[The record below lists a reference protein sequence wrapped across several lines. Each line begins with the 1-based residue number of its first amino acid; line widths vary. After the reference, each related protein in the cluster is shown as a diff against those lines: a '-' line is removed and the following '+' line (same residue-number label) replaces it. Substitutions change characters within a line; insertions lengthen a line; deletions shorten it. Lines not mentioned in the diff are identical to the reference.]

1 MLNYVRVS
9 AHSRIFRSLTGMTP
23 EAFRQLLSAFQ
34 QVYEQ
39 ALDEADA
46 RRDSPR
52 QRRRGAG
59 RKPVWRTLED
69 KLFFILVDFRL
80 YPTQAVVGFLFCFE
94 QPQAHYWV
102 HWLTSILNTALGHE
116 MQLPARQ
123 PATLQQVLEACPEL
137 HFILDGTER
146 PIQRPKDRQR
156 QQDYYSGRKKRHT
169 VKNVVITHKPSG
181 RIVGL
186 SRTYPRRR
194 HDKAVADEEGF
205 FFPPGSPLWED
216 TGFEGYASEGV
227 IIHRPKK
234 KPPQGE
240 WSPEEKAQNRT
251 ISQERIGVEHSIGK
265 VKIFRIV
272 QEIYRN
278 HRCEFEDLVMETVW
292 GLHNLLLA
300 CRPTKVAHLPATA

>member
-1 MLNYVRVS
+1 MLNYARVS

-23 EAFRQLLSAFQ
+23 EAFRRLLPAFQ
-34 QVYEQ
+34 QAYEQ

-59 RKPVWRTLED
+59 RKPVLRTLEE
-69 KLFFILVDFRL
+69 KLFFILVYFRL
-80 YPTQAVVGFLFCFE
+80 YPTQEVLGFLFGFG
-94 QPQAHYWV
+94 QPQANYWV
-102 HWLTSILNTALGHE
+102 HWLTPILNAALGYE

-181 RIVGL
+181 RILGL
-186 SRTYPRRR
+186 SRTYPGRR

-205 FFPPGSPLWED
+205 SFPPGSHLWED
-216 TGFEGYASEGV
+216 TGFEGYAPEGV

-234 KPPQGE
+234 KPPKGE
-240 WSPEEKAQNRT
+240 LSPEEKAQNRA

-272 QEIYRN
+272 REIYRN
-278 HRCEFEDLVMETVW
+278 HRPEFEDLVMETAC
-292 GLHNLLLA
+292 GLCNLLLA
-300 CRPTKVAHLPATA
+300 CRPTKVAHLTATA